1 MTIATLRSA
10 LPDWAKDLS
19 LNLSTLTRATTLTE
33 QQRGGRSWPRPPP
46 PVTSQSSCRS
56 PRRPGST

>member
-19 LNLSTLTRATTLTE
+19 LNLSTLTAP
-33 QQRGGRSWPRPPP
+33 PR
-46 PVTSQSSCRS
+46 
-56 PRRPGST
+56 

>member
-19 LNLSTLTRATTLTE
+19 LNLSTLTRATTLGDVPGRGRRHPSRVSPRAGL
-33 QQRGGRSWPRPPP
+33 RGGPEAPER
-46 PVTSQSSCRS
+46 
-56 PRRPGST
+56 